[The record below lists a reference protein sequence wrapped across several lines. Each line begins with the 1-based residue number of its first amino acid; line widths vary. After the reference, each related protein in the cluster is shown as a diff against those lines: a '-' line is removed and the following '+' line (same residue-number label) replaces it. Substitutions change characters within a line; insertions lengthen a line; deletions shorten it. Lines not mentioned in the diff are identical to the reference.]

1 MNPGDKFPG
10 GTVFRI
16 LRMPQGDDLF
26 VLSMPAVLTMDDV
39 ERQNHNVF
47 RVDRDGHVLWQITR
61 IDHPGTN
68 WEFKHEQARERG
80 EPGCIEPFIYFR
92 LRLPDGSTN
101 MDFGMPQDSMDWISG
116 CPVELANLG
125 FGSQWFSLDIDTGV
139 AIEITPMGTK
149 AW

>member
-1 MNPGDKFPG
+1 MNVGDALPG

-16 LRMPQGDDLF
+16 LRMPDGNDIFTLSVHP
-26 VLSMPAVLTMDDV
+26 VLNMDDV
-39 ERQNHNVF
+39 ERRNHNVF

-80 EPGCIEPFIYFR
+80 EPGCIEPFIEFS
-92 LRLPDGSTN
+92 LRFPDGSRNT
-101 MDFGMPQDSMDWISG
+101 DGRMPQDNMDWVAG
-116 CPVELANLG
+116 CRVELVKLG
-125 FGSQWFSLDIDTGV
+125 FGTQWFSLDIDTGV